1 MFVSVDMQKLVF
13 LHKHHDHETLSALAW
28 LEAPER
34 SVLID
39 STAREYFLLKLTDL
53 ELRMLYKN
61 TMQSDAPVHTG
72 IDNSVY
78 LRELL
83 ATIVD
88 SHMQAKL
95 AIREEVEAQC
105 EHVTDDLYKG
115 TAWTYAI
122 GSKRPAKQQELF
134 PLTGKPLTPAS
145 LAQAVQ
151 LAPQRRLTRAA
162 ATPAPAPKP
171 TASAPPAA
179 KQRQPSVRPII
190 WAAADRMWEAAGKSM
205 DKAVVLELRK
215 KIMAALESE
224 SGVKKTS
231 SSNELGN
238 WMKARLG

>member
-28 LEAPER
+28 LEAADR

-39 STAREYFLLKLTDL
+39 STARDRFLLSLTDL

-61 TMQSDAPVHTG
+61 TMLSDPPVHTG
-72 IDNSVY
+72 IDNSIY

-83 ATIVD
+83 ATIVER
-88 SHMQAKL
+88 HMQPKL

-105 EHVTDDLYKG
+105 EHVSDDLYNG
-115 TAWTYAI
+115 IPWTYAI

-134 PLTGKPLTPAS
+134 GFVGKNLSEAT
-145 LAQAVQ
+145 LAQAAQ

-171 TASAPPAA
+171 AASAPPAA

-190 WAAADRMWEAAGKSM
+190 WAAADRMWEAAGKPM

-215 KIMAALESE
+215 KMMAVLESE